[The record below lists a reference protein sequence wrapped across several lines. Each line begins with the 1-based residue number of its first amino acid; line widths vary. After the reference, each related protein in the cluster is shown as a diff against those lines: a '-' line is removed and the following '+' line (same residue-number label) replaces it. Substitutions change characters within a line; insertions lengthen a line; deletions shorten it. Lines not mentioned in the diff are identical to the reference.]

1 MSASKQHSLEP
12 PGTKEVCVYLQALF
26 CWMFLRKTGT
36 GKEPKESPP
45 HSTQIQ
51 NPAHF
56 WDFFFPSKAKALN
69 CWGSGENP
77 PVPKVLS
84 EIPRPWERRGKAA
97 CHWGGLTQEPL
108 LLWEGQDTLSP
119 AIPDKGTLPYGRSGS
134 KSHLSLEDKQKTYS
148 GQDPALTQS
157 RGQLP
162 LKEER
167 ETLTQDT
174 LPPPQIK
181 EQKYS
186 SPRGKKQEHGESP
199 TSKAHANGP
208 AWAWGWTRRREDFTA
223 PTKNLAPHTG
233 RERITEEGK
242 ASSIAGPAKSRGWGG
257 NSEKPQNLRPHA
269 NNRISRNS
277 SRIWPLA
284 ASEVCG
290 VKVKCSN
297 RKTQTHRNYQLDWIN
312 LLQ

>member
-97 CHWGGLTQEPL
+97 CHWGGLMQEPL

-119 AIPDKGTLPYGRSGS
+119 AIPDKGALPYGRSGS

-181 EQKYS
+181 EKYS

-223 PTKNLAPHTG
+223 PTKSLQAAKVSLR
-233 RERITEEGK
+233 RERLPLRQGLLRAEGEVGTQKNLRTSGPTLITELAATVA
-242 ASSIAGPAKSRGWGG
+242 ASDHWQHLKSVVWR
-257 NSEKPQNLRPHA
+257 SSVATEKPKPTAITN
-269 NNRISRNS
+269 
-277 SRIWPLA
+277 
-284 ASEVCG
+284 
-290 VKVKCSN
+290 
-297 RKTQTHRNYQLDWIN
+297 
-312 LLQ
+312 